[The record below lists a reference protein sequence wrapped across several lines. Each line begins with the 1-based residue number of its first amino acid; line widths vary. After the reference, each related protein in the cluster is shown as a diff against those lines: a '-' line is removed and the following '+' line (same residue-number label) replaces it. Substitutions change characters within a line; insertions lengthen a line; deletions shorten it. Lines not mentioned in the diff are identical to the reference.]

1 MTAMD
6 APKHADGGVATI
18 VVGIDGSP
26 PSRDALAWAVRLARR
41 LDAGVRALQ
50 VSDDVFTA
58 HRKGYCSSE
67 QAEEW
72 SAAARREGLAS
83 MREMVDDLGEEA
95 SDVKV
100 ELDVVPGQPA
110 DVLVEASRDAEL
122 LVVGPRGMGRLRLL
136 LGSVSLACLQQAHCP
151 VVVVRGVES
160 GD

>member
-1 MTAMD
+1 MTATD
-6 APKHADGGVATI
+6 APTRADGEAMI

-26 PSRDALAWAVRLARR
+26 LSRDALAWAVRMARR
-41 LDAGVRALQ
+41 LDVGVRALQ

-58 HRKGYCSSE
+58 QEKGYCSRE

-72 SAAARREGLAS
+72 SATARREGLAM
-83 MREMVDDLGEEA
+83 MRQMVDDLGDDTA
-95 SDVKV
+95 DVEV
-100 ELDVVPGQPA
+100 ELDVMPGQPA

-151 VVVVRGVES
+151 VVVVRGVAS

>member
-1 MTAMD
+1 MTATD
-6 APKHADGGVATI
+6 APAHTDGEPMI

-26 PSRDALAWAVRLARR
+26 PSRDALAWAVRMARR
-41 LDAGVRALQ
+41 LDAGVRGLQ

-58 HRKGYCSSE
+58 HQKGYCSRE

-72 SAAARREGLAS
+72 SATAKREGLAS
-83 MREMVDDLGEEA
+83 MRQMVDDLGDEA
-95 SDVKV
+95 ADVEV

-136 LGSVSLACLQQAHCP
+136 LGSVTLACLQQAHCP